1 VLIKN
6 VGVDAGMIMV
16 ADMDYLNDQKKRV
29 PFSVEPIIRKV
40 KNGIYTVAWSIK
52 NTWNGDIDGWD
63 TLKVTSGEIF
73 ISDPCYVIGG
83 TSDEEWME
91 WLTKTVYG
99 DDLDDDRAFIIASM
113 GGDGSY
119 NLKLDFELD
128 PKEN

>member
-1 VLIKN
+1 
-6 VGVDAGMIMV
+6 MV
-16 ADMDYLNDQKKRV
+16 ADMEYLNDQKKSV

-40 KNGIYTVAWSIK
+40 KNGIYTVTWSIK
-52 NTWNGDIDGWD
+52 KTWNGDIDGLN
-63 TLKVTSGEIF
+63 TLKVTSDEIF

-91 WLTKTVYG
+91 WLTKTSYG
-99 DDLDDDRAFIIASM
+99 EDLNDNRAFTIYSM
-113 GGDGSY
+113 GGDGNY